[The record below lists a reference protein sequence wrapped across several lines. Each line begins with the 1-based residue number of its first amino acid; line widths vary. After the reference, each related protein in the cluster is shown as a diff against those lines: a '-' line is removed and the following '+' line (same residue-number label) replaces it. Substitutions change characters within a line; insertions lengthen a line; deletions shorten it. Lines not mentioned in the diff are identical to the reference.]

1 MRRLS
6 VLALAGA
13 VVTLVFALG
22 ATGATAKVK
31 KKKSFESTVTVAF
44 NQGPPSGEEYEIYA
58 SSSFSGKVGS
68 EKPKCVPDRSVTVKR
83 QNGSDVGQTKS
94 NGDGDWTVLTASVTP
109 GQYTVEVAKSTFVKK
124 KTKNNGEKVKKKIV
138 CKPVT
143 KAVTVP

>member
-94 NGDGDWTVLTASVTP
+94 NGNGDWTVLAASVTP

-138 CKPVT
+138 CKPASVT
-143 KAVTVP
+143 VTVP